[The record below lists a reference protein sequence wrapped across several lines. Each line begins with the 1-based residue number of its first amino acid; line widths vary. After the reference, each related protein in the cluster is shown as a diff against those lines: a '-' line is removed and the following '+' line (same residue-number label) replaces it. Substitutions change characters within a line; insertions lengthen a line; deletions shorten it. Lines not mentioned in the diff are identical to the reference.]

1 MYYFIEFRYNY
12 YKFYLKGSII
22 ISTNQTLSEQ
32 FKAFCIRNNPRT
44 KEEAIEYFAIFGGLD
59 IKVNTTVD
67 INILIEKLIL
77 NKYKYLRNDIS
88 YLIKGDNQYYSILS
102 ALALGD
108 RRTNSAFR
116 RVNIEF
122 DDGIEIVDDLCG
134 LKVLKLEKSLKEFS
148 HLNNKYIVSEKLIF
162 KSPFV
167 RFWFAFISPIFKG
180 IRDGE
185 YEEFYKI
192 FNNRKSEFI
201 AFIFEELS
209 HELLKIS
216 FDNDRITK
224 IGRYW
229 DDDREIGILAK
240 TKSGKVIAGVSKYTN
255 SKIKKSE
262 LTKLKNICEDAKI
275 NVDIFVIFAKKGYST
290 ELKSLKGRDLKLFT
304 ARNFNF

>member
-1 MYYFIEFRYNY
+1 M
-12 YKFYLKGSII
+12 
-22 ISTNQTLSEQ
+22 
-32 FKAFCIRNNPRT
+32 
-44 KEEAIEYFAIFGGLD
+44 
-59 IKVNTTVD
+59 D

-88 YLIKGDNQYYSILS
+88 YLTKGYTQYHSILTG
-102 ALALGD
+102 LALGD

-116 RVNIEF
+116 RANIEF

-134 LKVLKLEKSLKEFS
+134 LKVLKLEKSLQSFS
-148 HLNNKYIVSEKLIF
+148 RLESKYVVSEKLIF

-185 YEEFYKI
+185 YEEFYKQ
-192 FNNRKSEFI
+192 FNNRKTEFI
-201 AFIFEELS
+201 AFMFEELS

-216 FDNDRITK
+216 FQDDNIIK

-229 DDDREIGILAK
+229 DDNREIEILAK
-240 TKSGKVIAGVSKYTN
+240 TKSGKIIAGVCKYTN

-262 LTKLKNICEDAKI
+262 LTKLKKICEDAKI
-275 NVDIFVIFAKKGYST
+275 NVDIYVIFAKKGYSS
-290 ELKSLKGRDLKLFT
+290 ELKSLKGESLKLFT
-304 ARNFNF
+304 VRNFNF